1 MEQVSKAVEKKI
13 QEYLEK
19 PSKFT
24 SGESTDFHN
33 YLTKEKG
40 LTKSQA
46 NSIVTGIEC
55 CNKKSTEIRNED
67 FKTICKALDSLSECA
82 LMCESLKKEWQE
94 AGKKYFNVLKDRVGS
109 ITPGV
114 LVTPKNLHSAKLL
127 MTASEMELNQLA
139 YRDSLS
145 AQALEDDFV
154 YLGIEKNKYDV
165 IFDFYERI
173 AKTLHEYESKK
184 ELEKKMEQKAKKN
197 KI

>member
-1 MEQVSKAVEKKI
+1 
-13 QEYLEK
+13 
-19 PSKFT
+19 
-24 SGESTDFHN
+24 
-33 YLTKEKG
+33 
-40 LTKSQA
+40 
-46 NSIVTGIEC
+46 
-55 CNKKSTEIRNED
+55 
-67 FKTICKALDSLSECA
+67 
-82 LMCESLKKEWQE
+82 MCESLKKEWQE

-173 AKTLHEYESKK
+173 AKTLHEY
-184 ELEKKMEQKAKKN
+184 
-197 KI
+197 